1 VEFIEKKGDVVELG
15 LVRSEPRRRARR
27 GGTTH
32 YFNYC
37 LVSNF
42 DCLPLTAKWKE

>member
-27 GGTTH
+27 GGPPTT
-32 YFNYC
+32 
-37 LVSNF
+37 ST
-42 DCLPLTAKWKE
+42 TAWYPILIVFL